1 MSSLYRFQII
11 GFMTLLLRIC
21 VSRSAIKIFA
31 KAKAILVP
39 IVCHKNEKNKAK
51 RNNQCK
57 STTFFFLQNKKVD
70 HFTAAS
76 FSAHL
81 KSVLYGLTGKL
92 ASINILRSTFITWAY
107 DKLDCTDSLKVSLAS
122 ALRHSRKQAQD
133 TYDRRTANQKKRMAV
148 DLARDYAEGRLD
160 EGERATDGEPEEGDE
175 TVNRG
180 DFVAVVSEESTYMK
194 PVVYIGQVKSIR
206 QKEATL
212 LCYKH
217 IGTNLYKLELSVEEW
232 KEGIDSLVP
241 VELQGTKKRAG
252 VYKLVAS
259 TRTIHKA
266 VKG

>member
-1 MSSLYRFQII
+1 MGPLSVSGETGNSSYAIFGGQTECFSVFGQLPCNNFSSLIPPLSVMLHI
-11 GFMTLLLRIC
+11 MTQTL
-21 VSRSAIKIFA
+21 F
-31 KAKAILVP
+31 
-39 IVCHKNEKNKAK
+39 
-51 RNNQCK
+51 
-57 STTFFFLQNKKVD
+57 
-70 HFTAAS
+70 
-76 FSAHL
+76 
-81 KSVLYGLTGKL
+81 
-92 ASINILRSTFITWAY
+92 Y
-107 DKLDCTDSLKVSLAS
+107 DFNRDCTDSLKASLAS

-160 EGERATDGEPEEGDE
+160 EGEPATDGEPEEGDE

-212 LCYKH
+212 LYYKH

-252 VYKLVAS
+252 VYRLMTS